1 MAFGIDD
8 AIAAGLKVI
17 DKFVPDPN
25 AKIQAEEHLRSD
37 LQAWDKQQTDVN
49 AAEAA
54 NASPFV
60 AGWRPAIGW
69 ACAYAFAFTFAIAP
83 TITWFGALA
92 GHVIPLPAF
101 DTANI
106 MNMIYGMLGMAGLL
120 TACTVLLAEG
130 LVIALRL

>member
-25 AKIQAEEHLRSD
+25 AKIQAEEHLRAD

-54 NASPFV
+54 NASVFV

-69 ACAYAFAFTFAIAP
+69 ACAYAFCFIYAFAP
-83 TITWFGALA
+83 TISWIASFWGKN
-92 GHVIPLPAF
+92 IPLPAF
-101 DTANI
+101 NSADV
-106 MNMIYGMLGMAGLL
+106 MNMIYGMLGMAGLR
-120 TACTVLLAEG
+120 TFEKYKGVSK
-130 LVIALRL
+130 